1 MKDKMIPE
9 VVMSILYSRYNE
21 YKSKK
26 ILNSPFVKTSN
37 DFDYDYGYDITVSL
51 HYLKEVLEDIFGAE
65 DE

>member
-26 ILNSPFVKTSN
+26 ILNSPFVETSN
-37 DFDYDYGYDITVSL
+37 DYKRNVSVTL
-51 HYLKEVLEDIFGAE
+51 PYLKEVLEDIFGAE

>member
-26 ILNSPFVKTSN
+26 ILNSPFVETSN
-37 DFDYDYGYDITVSL
+37 DYDYDIAVSL

>member
-26 ILNSPFVKTSN
+26 ILNSPFVETSSN
-37 DFDYDYGYDITVSL
+37 YEYDVFDVSVSL
-51 HYLKEVLEDIFGAE
+51 SYLKEVLEDIFGAE